1 MTLLGWPAIESQEV
15 NGWSVRFSSGIT
27 RRANSVVSATMP
39 ASMAEIEAA
48 VDEVER
54 RSAERWLAPT
64 FQQWLPAS
72 GSWLEGYSESPTER
86 TTGLSG
92 GLSDGLSR
100 VPAASN
106 PTAAHHVESE
116 TFFEGQQRL
125 GSLLERRGYEAVAP
139 TGVLWMDRQGL
150 PADADW
156 DRRILVNETLSG
168 EWLEAYMGRDAGS
181 GSSGDDSAS
190 RMVHRRLLGGGRSR
204 FYSCLDEDGG
214 IAGGAK
220 VSLVAPEGSSNTY
233 AGIYALWVRGDR
245 RGLGLS
251 GLLLDAIFNHLV
263 RLDVAGCWLQVEE
276 RSTRALTV
284 YQSAG
289 FSTVA
294 RYRYLTRAH

>member
-39 ASMAEIEAA
+39 VSVAEIEAA

-72 GSWLEGYSESPTER
+72 GSWLEGHAEISSENTSENSSEDS
-86 TTGLSG
+86 SG
-92 GLSDGLSR
+92 VSSAGI
-100 VPAASN
+100 
-106 PTAAHHVESE
+106 TIAAHHVESE
-116 TFFEGQQRL
+116 AFFEGQHRL
-125 GSLLERRGYEAVAP
+125 GHLLERRGYEAVAP
-139 TGVLWMDRQGL
+139 TGVLWMDREAL
-150 PADADW
+150 PADAEW
-156 DRRILVNETLSG
+156 DRRILVSDTLSD
-168 EWLEAYMGRDAGS
+168 EWLEAYMGREAGS
-181 GSSGDDSAS
+181 GPSGDDSAS

-204 FYSCLDEDGG
+204 FYSCLDEDGN

-220 VSLVAPEGSSNTY
+220 VSLVTPEGSSNTF
-233 AGIYALWVRGDR
+233 AGIYALWVREDR
-245 RGLGLS
+245 RGRGLS
-251 GLLLDAIFNHLV
+251 ALLLDAIFNHLV
-263 RLDVAGCWLQVEE
+263 RLDVSGCWLQVEE
-276 RSTRALTV
+276 RSTRARAV
-284 YQSAG
+284 YQAAG